1 MVLTGEGGDELFAGY
16 ARYSGERF
24 SPLFHWLPAPLKSLA
39 LLTSQRLPGL
49 CRPKIALYALCQKEE
64 ADRFANW
71 FPLFNRDMKAAL
83 LSSPARDQVNGH
95 SAKAVFAERLAGAG
109 SQRPLQRMLYV
120 DTKLWLPDF
129 LLLRGDKL
137 SMAHSLEAR
146 VPLLDHELAEF
157 AAALPPRLKL
167 RGFTRK
173 YLLRKVAARYLPRE
187 ILDRP
192 KQGFPIPLS
201 QWLRRE
207 LRSFARDL
215 LAPETIRRRGL
226 LDPSYVS
233 QLLEE
238 HESSFADHGLLLWGL
253 LSLELWHQQFVDS
266 PMGSGVGI
274 LLESISNTRRQ
285 P

>member
-1 MVLTGEGGDELFAGY
+1 
-16 ARYSGERF
+16 
-24 SPLFHWLPAPLKSLA
+24 LA
-39 LLTSQRLPGL
+39 
-49 CRPKIALYALCQKEE
+49 E
-64 ADRFANW
+64 AI
-71 FPLFNRDMKAAL
+71 
-83 LSSPARDQVNGH
+83 
-95 SAKAVFAERLAGAG
+95 FAECLAGAG
-109 SQRPLQRMLYV
+109 SQRPLQRMLYA

-146 VPLLDHELAEF
+146 VPLLDHKLAEF
-157 AAALPPRLKL
+157 AAALPPRFKL

-207 LRSFARDL
+207 LRTFARDL

-226 LDPSYVS
+226 FDSSYVLR
-233 QLLEE
+233 LLNE
-238 HESSFADHGLLLWGL
+238 HESGFADHGLLLWGL
-253 LSLELWHQQFVDS
+253 MSLELWHQRFVDS
-266 PMGSGVGI
+266 PVSASAEFGLASAAPAP
-274 LLESISNTRRQ
+274 S
-285 P
+285 